1 MYENIPQFPNE
12 EVSMTGPK
20 RESEKQLKKINDHK
34 INEQAREYD
43 HSRTSARHGRP
54 PGGYKH
60 TEGRGF
66 KE

>member
-1 MYENIPQFPNE
+1 MPG
-12 EVSMTGPK
+12 SK
-20 RESEKQLKKINDHK
+20 RESNKQLKKINDHK
-34 INEQAREYD
+34 VNEQAREHD
-43 HSRTSARHGRP
+43 HKLTTARHGRP